1 MLSRNRFSKKVWK
14 TLHTTSPIG
23 FTCSYAQHAQAID
36 HKQSSRAV
44 TNAPGANCLL
54 LIISCHRAVGSNG
67 SLGGYRAGVE
77 RKNCL
82 ISHEK
87 KHYYNTKAYLDDIK
101 HVHKVDYLHLHS
113 DEENHH

>member
-1 MLSRNRFSKKVWK
+1 MKFETPICFLGTDFKKKVWK
-14 TLHTTSPIG
+14 TLHTTSPFG
-23 FTCSYAQHAQAID
+23 FTRIYTKHAQSISHAL
-36 HKQSSRAV
+36 
-44 TNAPGANCLL
+44 GANYLL
-54 LIISCHRAVGSNG
+54 LIVPSYRVVCSNG

-77 RKNCL
+77 RKNWL

-87 KHYYNTKAYLDDIK
+87 KHYYNTKAYPDDIK